1 MPAPPTR
8 RRVFRG
14 ASATIVMIVSAVIA
28 LVLLGDAVIR
38 AGIVVG
44 LLLAPWVLL
53 VLWGVYVFAYVSDVQ
68 TDASGVRVQNVL
80 RIIEVP
86 WSEIEDVALRWQLEL
101 HLRDGTVVR
110 SFGGPSAGRPR
121 RLPRRPDVPGQA
133 ADPPAMR
140 DADII
145 REQWQTAVAT
155 DAPAGA
161 VRRSW
166 DVWALGALV
175 ILIAWAAVALLTTGG
190 QS

>member
-1 MPAPPTR
+1 MAQVPS

-14 ASATIVMIVSAVIA
+14 TSATIVMIVSAVIA
-28 LVLLGDAVIR
+28 LVLLGDAVVR

-53 VLWGVYVFAYVSDVQ
+53 VLWGVYVFAYVSCVQ

-80 RIIEVP
+80 RITEVP
-86 WSEIEDVALRWQLEL
+86 WGEIEDVALRWQLEL

-121 RLPRRPDVPGQA
+121 RLPRRPDTPGQS

-140 DADII
+140 DADLI
-145 REQWQTAVAT
+145 REQWQAALSR
-155 DAPAGA
+155 DAPIGA

-166 DVWALGALV
+166 DVWALGVLV
-175 ILIAWAAVALLTTGG
+175 IFAAWAVVAVLITGG
-190 QS
+190 PS